1 MARKVAWVVSLCV
14 LAVLGCLG
22 VFNGLNEWGEGET
35 PLQRSVPVGVLLY
48 GILGIITAYG
58 LFRRERWTIWPAIGW
73 AIAVSYVPG
82 VAVMAYGG
90 EDAILVSAIAASAG
104 SALIALGVI
113 WTVKVSTRESART
126 VRDS

>member
-1 MARKVAWVVSLCV
+1 MGRKVAWVVSLCV
-14 LAVLGCLG
+14 LSVLGCLG
-22 VFNGLNEWGEGET
+22 VYNGLNEWGEGRT
-35 PLQRSVPVGVLLY
+35 PFQHSVTVGVLLY
-48 GILGIITAYG
+48 GVLGLITAYG

-82 VAVMAYGG
+82 AAVMAYGG

-113 WTVKVSTRESART
+113 WTVKVSTREGARA
-126 VRDS
+126 VAGS

>member
-1 MARKVAWVVSLCV
+1 MGRKVAWVVSLCV
-14 LAVLGCLG
+14 LVVLGCLG

-35 PLQRSVPVGVLLY
+35 PLQHSVPVGVLLY
-48 GILGIITAYG
+48 GILGLITAYG

-90 EDAILVSAIAASAG
+90 EDAILGSAIAASAG
-104 SALIALGVI
+104 SAVIALGVI
-113 WTVKVSTRESART
+113 WTVRVSTGERT
-126 VRDS
+126 RAVAGE